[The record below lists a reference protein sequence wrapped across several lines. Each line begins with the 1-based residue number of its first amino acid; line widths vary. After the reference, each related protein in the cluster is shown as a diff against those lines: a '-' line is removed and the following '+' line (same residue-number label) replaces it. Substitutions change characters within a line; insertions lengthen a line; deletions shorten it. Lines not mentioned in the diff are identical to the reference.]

1 MCKFFIYIDIYIKN
15 IYKDPEQLGKTL
27 WTQEKIIQKLYKN
40 FKKHEI
46 QLAYKL
52 IAVKKIKLFK

>member
-1 MCKFFIYIDIYIKN
+1 MDS
-15 IYKDPEQLGKTL
+15 GKS
-27 WTQEKIIQKLYKN
+27 IQKLYKN

-52 IAVKKIKLFK
+52 IAVKK